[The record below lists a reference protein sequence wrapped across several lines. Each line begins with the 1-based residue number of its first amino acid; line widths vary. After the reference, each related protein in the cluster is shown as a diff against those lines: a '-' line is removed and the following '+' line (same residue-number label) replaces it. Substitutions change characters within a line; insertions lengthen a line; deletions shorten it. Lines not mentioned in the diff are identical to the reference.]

1 MRQKFLC
8 VLLSVVPQQEM
19 ILKIQLDERDIG
31 KVHLGMQAEV
41 TVEALHTTIPAV
53 VTKIGSTGTNF
64 GGSSRF
70 TVELL
75 LEMDQNMLSGMTAT
89 AVIPLHV
96 TENVP
101 LIPVEALVEEGA
113 RTFVYTGYDEKNDI
127 LINPVDVVCGNSDG
141 LFVQILSGLEAGDT
155 FWYRYYDILEIDH
168 SAENSGFGF
177 G

>member
-1 MRQKFLC
+1 MGQ
-8 VLLSVVPQQEM
+8 
-19 ILKIQLDERDIG
+19 
-31 KVHLGMQAEV
+31 
-41 TVEALHTTIPAV
+41 
-53 VTKIGSTGTNF
+53 
-64 GGSSRF
+64 
-70 TVELL
+70 
-75 LEMDQNMLSGMTAT
+75 T

-113 RTFVYTGYDEKNDI
+113 TTFVYTGYDEKNDI
-127 LINPVDVVCGNSDG
+127 LINPVDVVCGHSDG
-141 LFVQILSGLEAGDT
+141 LSVQILSGLKAGDT